1 MAGPVIKGENYR
13 ISVLTE
19 SLVRLE
25 YSEDGV
31 FEDGQTQV
39 VQNRDFVPVAC
50 EVLETEAV
58 VDLHTEHLHLHF
70 EKGPFA
76 PDRLY
81 IELKGQYAVYGSRWH
96 YGDQPETLKG
106 TSRTLDEVDGAMEL
120 QDGILS
126 KAGYALLDD
135 SASYL
140 YDDESGFRARSYPE
154 VDLYFFGYG
163 RDYLGALKD
172 FYHLTGQPPT
182 LATLC
187 SGKLVES
194 LLALYQSGVYRFDG
208 SFQSRRGASSS
219 QCDRYGLAQDGD
231 SCSLWKWLDGL

>member
-1 MAGPVIKGENYR
+1 MAGSVIQGENYR

-39 VQNRDFVPVAC
+39 VQNRDFGPVAC
-50 EVLETEAV
+50 EVVETEEV
-58 VDLHTEHLHLHF
+58 LDLHTEHLHLHF
-70 EKGPFA
+70 EKGPFT
-76 PDRLY
+76 PDRLF

-140 YDDESGFRARSYPE
+140 YDDESGFRARPYPE

-172 FYHLTGQPPT
+172 F
-182 LATLC
+182 
-187 SGKLVES
+187 
-194 LLALYQSGVYRFDG
+194 
-208 SFQSRRGASSS
+208 
-219 QCDRYGLAQDGD
+219 
-231 SCSLWKWLDGL
+231 

>member
-1 MAGPVIKGENYR
+1 MAGPVIEGENYR

-39 VQNRDFVPVAC
+39 VQHRDFGPVAC
-50 EVLETEAV
+50 EVVETEEV
-58 VDLHTEHLHLHF
+58 FDLHTEHLHLHF

-140 YDDESGFRARSYPE
+140 YDDESGFRARPYPE

-172 FYHLTGQPPT
+172 FYHLTGQPP
-182 LATLC
+182 
-187 SGKLVES
+187 
-194 LLALYQSGVYRFDG
+194 LLPRYALGNWWSRYWPYTSQEYTDLMDRFKAEGV
-208 SFQSRRGASSS
+208 

-231 SCSLWKWLDGL
+231 SCSLWKWLDWL